1 MSLNWDECA
10 VGFNVLYG
18 TVAVAYS
25 QNSSPFG
32 ACTAGAP
39 PRTLGTA
46 ESLPKRQPVDHGWNY
61 VAPSR
66 QQPGLAIAA
75 GKEPSLA
82 GAEAVADSLTPAVNM
97 LSRRQL
103 DVLRLIVQGRSNKEI
118 ARGLNLAE
126 GTIKIHVAA
135 LFSKLGV
142 HRRAAVA
149 VAGARFL
156 SEAAPQTM
164 TSARRASGSRP
175 RLAPLRRRPAGGEI
189 VVSLDGKPSRLR
201 PAMVAGHSNSRPSV
215 ELFRRS

>member
-1 MSLNWDECA
+1 MSLDWDECA

-25 QNSSPFG
+25 VDLGSNCVSP
-32 ACTAGAP
+32 
-39 PRTLGTA
+39 R
-46 ESLPKRQPVDHGWNY
+46 RH
-61 VAPSR
+61 
-66 QQPGLAIAA
+66 QPGLAIAT
-75 GKEPSLA
+75 GKEPTLA

-118 ARGLNLAE
+118 ARSLNLAE
-126 GTIKIHVAA
+126 GTVKIHVAA
-135 LFSKLGV
+135 LFSKLGI

-164 TSARRASGSRP
+164 PSARRGSRP
-175 RLAPLRRRPAGGEI
+175 RVPPLPRRPAGGDI
-189 VVSLDGKPSRLR
+189 VVSVDGKSSRLR
-201 PAMVAGHSNSRPSV
+201 DAMVAGHSNSRPSV